1 MTKPRKFL
9 ITVLLLIST
18 LIPAWATGMPV
29 IDITA
34 IANAIAEFSTTVQQY
49 QKQVMQWKSEYDRL
63 ARAAESIAKGD
74 FDSILSGIS
83 QAATAISGYS
93 ESLSGFAEIAAAA
106 QTGRKLTYDAKRMS
120 NSIESTWASFLH
132 KMNSTDS
139 AEDSIDVLWD
149 VVALTP
155 VSETFAASDFLTKDV
170 LNDAYLKKL
179 RNDEKAMLVERQAE
193 LMADAIKAKDE
204 AAEILQAAEES
215 TKQAEEAKNKSLKEW
230 EEATKRVVD
239 LQQKLQASAQEDGD
253 TESNKTR
260 VLRAAVQSAEA
271 LADTAYKSYQEMDA
285 AFEKQ
290 QAARDVANS
299 KYTKANENVT
309 DTRTAMQNLIDT
321 SNEEDRKKNAVAE
334 ELEKARKEY
343 ENIQKT
349 RIAAYRKAYTYNE
362 IPVSILEEA
371 YASEEAFRWYISH
384 NYSMEGFESE
394 SI

>member
-1 MTKPRKFL
+1 MTKPRKIL

-63 ARAAESIAKGD
+63 ARAAESIARGD

-120 NSIESTWASFLH
+120 NSIESTWANFLH
-132 KMNSTDS
+132 KVNSTDS
-139 AEDSIDVLWD
+139 AEDAIDVLWD

-204 AAEILQAAEES
+204 AAEVLQAAEES

-271 LADTAYKSYQEMDA
+271 LADTAYKSYQEMNA

-299 KYTKANENVT
+299 KYTKASENVT

-321 SNEEDRKKNAVAE
+321 SNEEDRKKNAVAS
-334 ELEKARKEY
+334 ELEKAQKEY
-343 ENIQKT
+343 ENIQRT

-371 YASEEAFRWYISH
+371 YASEEAFRWYLNH
-384 NYSMEGFESE
+384 GTMDGFESE

>member
-1 MTKPRKFL
+1 MTKPRKIL

-63 ARAAESIAKGD
+63 ARAAKSIAKGD

-120 NSIESTWASFLH
+120 NSIESTWANFLH

-139 AEDSIDVLWD
+139 AEDAIDVLWD

-179 RNDEKAMLVERQAE
+179 RNDEKAILVERQAG

-204 AAEILQAAEES
+204 AAETRQAAEES
-215 TKQAEEAKNKSLKEW
+215 KKQAEEARNKSLKEW
-230 EEATKRVVD
+230 EDATKRVVD
-239 LQQKLQASAQEDGD
+239 LQQKLQASTKDDGD
-253 TESNKTR
+253 TESNQTR
-260 VLRAAVQSAEA
+260 ELRAAVQSAET

-285 AFEKQ
+285 AFERQK
-290 QAARDVANS
+290 AAFEVADS
-299 KYTKANENVT
+299 RYTKANENVT

-321 SNEEDRKKNAVAE
+321 SNEEDRKKNAVAV

-371 YASEEAFRWYISH
+371 YASEEAFRWYLNH
-384 NYSMEGFESE
+384 GTMDGFESE